1 MNLHQDCLD
10 TIEVA
15 MDIAVREPNPSPA
28 NASQILSNV
37 IESIEPH
44 KGVEYNELRAL
55 ALYNL
60 SRLHE
65 RLHQPEDARRRR
77 DEASAQLDEAKA
89 PGAMVAIQDRLA
101 DTLIELGE
109 FRRAI
114 PFCEQAIALSGRNAM
129 KVADRLWRAGRTY
142 VRAGFEQQAEDPLRK
157 ALEIFRTQT
166 SDPRTPVV
174 LIDLGNAV
182 RSTSPS
188 EAESCYKEAARI
200 WEGANRVGQATTAWV
215 NLGVLCAEVN
225 RLPEAL
231 EWYGKARAVREGDPA
246 TPPARL
252 GSLHNNIAN
261 VYRRMGAF
269 EQAVQE
275 AESAIRLLE
284 SQGDPLLAEAFGTR
298 GLIFRDQNADE
309 DALAWFRRARSEHE
323 KRPSASV
330 SQLAETLEN
339 QRAALARLGRLTE
352 ASAVDQRLA
361 QLRGTAPSAR
371 KHDLGPLKTKV
382 AGTEGAVLIE
392 LDGTTLPDAV
402 YRNYDLKTIEDQLSA
417 IVEEEAV
424 GELDGHEFGPE
435 KTTIF
440 LYGADA
446 EEVFRAVESALRTYP
461 LCDGARVT
469 IRQGAIERQVV
480 LTGQS
485 R

>member
-10 TIEVA
+10 A
-15 MDIAVREPNPSPA
+15 MEIAVREINSSPA
-28 NASQILSNV
+28 IAFQILSKV
-37 IESIEPH
+37 VESIAPC

-55 ALYNL
+55 ALYNR
-60 SRLHE
+60 SRALE
-65 RLHQPEDARRRR
+65 RLSQPDDARRCRE
-77 DEASAQLDEAKA
+77 EAAAQLDEAKA
-89 PGAMVAIQDRLA
+89 PGAMLAIQDRLA

-114 PFCEQAIALSGRNAM
+114 PFCEQAIALSGSNAI
-129 KVADRLWRAGRTY
+129 KVADRLWRVGRTY
-142 VRAGFEQQAEDPLRK
+142 VRAGFKQQAEEPLGK
-157 ALEIFRTQT
+157 ALEIFRTQA

-182 RSTSPS
+182 RSANPS
-188 EAESCYKEAARI
+188 QAESCYTEAARI
-200 WEGANRVGQATTAWV
+200 WEGANRLGQATTAWV
-215 NLGVLCAEVN
+215 NLGVLCAELD

-231 EWYGKARAVREGDPA
+231 GWYRKARAVREADPA

-269 EQAVQE
+269 EQAVRD

-284 SQGDPLLAEAFGTR
+284 PQGDPLLAEALGTR

-309 DALAWFRRARSEHE
+309 DALAWFRKARAEHE
-323 KRPSASV
+323 KRPSPNV

-339 QRAALARLGRLTE
+339 ERAALARLGRLAE
-352 ASAVDQRLA
+352 ASAVEQQLA
-361 QLRGTAPSAR
+361 QLRGAAPPFR
-371 KHDLGPLKTKV
+371 THDLGPLKTKV
-382 AGTEGAVLIE
+382 AGTEGTVLIE
-392 LDGTTLPDAV
+392 LDGRTLPDAV
-402 YRNYDLKTIEDQLSA
+402 YRNYDLKTIEDQLLA
-417 IVEEEAV
+417 IVEEEAL

-435 KTTIF
+435 TTTIF

-446 EEVFRAVESALRTYP
+446 EAVFHAVEPALRNSP

-469 IRQGAIERQVV
+469 IRQGVTERHVV
-480 LTGQS
+480 ITS
-485 R
+485 RSR